1 VKNSADLLRAAA
13 TLLWPLIMVGVL
25 WHFRRE
31 ISNLLTGHIRVKL
44 PGGVEAELGELG
56 ETVPKAQDD
65 AAEEARQ
72 QEVATS
78 DIEPPIKTPASDTE
92 PQEIDT
98 IRRILDEATE
108 SAKVGLISLATEI
121 ERELRLI
128 LASRGVD
135 TTRFRG
141 VHGGIAALQGQGH
154 FLHLYK
160 LGEHILGCAEPANS
174 WHIRYK
180 FI

>member
-1 VKNSADLLRAAA
+1 LSRL
-13 TLLWPLIMVGVL
+13 
-25 WHFRRE
+25 
-31 ISNLLTGHIRVKL
+31 S
-44 PGGVEAELGELG
+44 
-56 ETVPKAQDD
+56 
-65 AAEEARQ
+65 
-72 QEVATS
+72 
-78 DIEPPIKTPASDTE
+78 KTPASDTE

-160 LGEHILGCAEPANS
+160 LGEHIWGVRNQLIHGTSDTSSSELVRTIDLGIGILRALYAIPHAIHTVLYAELAIYEDNACTIMRLEVPAQAD
-174 WHIRYK
+174 
-180 FI
+180 